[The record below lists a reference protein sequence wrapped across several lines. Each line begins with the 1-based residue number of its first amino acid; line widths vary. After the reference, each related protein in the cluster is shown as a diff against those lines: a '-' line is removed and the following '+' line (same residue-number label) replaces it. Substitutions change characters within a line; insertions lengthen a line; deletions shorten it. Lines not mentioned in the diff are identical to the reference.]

1 MPALKCPG
9 QDFRFWTPE
18 DIYEVPCPACENP
31 VEFFK
36 NDTLRKC
43 EKCGYQFANPR
54 LNLGCAEWCPA
65 AADCLAVQQ
74 GLIPP
79 KGPKTAPPA

>member
-9 QDFRFWTPE
+9 QDFRFWTRE
-18 DIYEVPCPACENP
+18 DIFEVACPACESP

-36 NDTLRKC
+36 NDTVRKC
-43 EKCGYQFANPR
+43 GKCGYQFANPR

-74 GLIPP
+74 GLIPG
-79 KGPKTAPPA
+79 KGSKT